1 MREGMRIRG
10 EDKGIRREKAAR
22 GGEK

>member
-1 MREGMRIRG
+1 MREGMRMRG